1 MALPIITAIGNL
13 KRIESKFIPSGKK
26 IVSFQLE
33 CSEKNSKGEWENLY
47 IKGEVW
53 EKSAD
58 FVEQYFKEG
67 SVAIV
72 TGKLVTNVYEKQ
84 DGSKVYENKFMFPNV
99 TFPPKDKTESN
110 NGQTNNNSNNGGQ
123 QQYNTPQQQAQ
134 QQNYNAPQQQYQA
147 PQNNIPTIDIDND
160 EVPF

>member
-1 MALPIITAIGNL
+1 MALPYITVVGNL
-13 KRIESKFIPSGKK
+13 KRIESRITQSGKK
-26 IVSFQLE
+26 LVSFQVE

-99 TFPPKDKTESN
+99 TFAPKDKTDQGN
-110 NGQTNNNSNNGGQ
+110 Q
-123 QQYNTPQQQAQ
+123 QGNYQQPQQQ
-134 QQNYNAPQQQYQA
+134 YNAPQQQSNQA
-147 PQNNIPTIDIDND
+147 NNTPQNNYQMPIDDMENSIP
-160 EVPF
+160 F

>member
-1 MALPIITAIGNL
+1 MALPTITVIGNL
-13 KRIESKFIPSGKK
+13 KRIESKIIPSGKK
-26 IVSFQLE
+26 LVSFQVE

-84 DGSKVYENKFMFPNV
+84 DGTKVYENKFMFPNV
-99 TFPPKDKTESN
+99 TFAPKDKADQGN
-110 NGQTNNNSNNGGQ
+110 Q
-123 QQYNTPQQQAQ
+123 QGNYQQPQQQ
-134 QQNYNAPQQQYQA
+134 YNAPQQQM
-147 PQNNIPTIDIDND
+147 PQNNHQMPIDDLDSEIP
-160 EVPF
+160 F